1 MKIVAL
7 ISTYQEQ
14 ELLPSVIAS
23 AESMHN
29 IFIFDGPIGAK
40 LDSWKELETLDF
52 IGGIIPFEGEWISD
66 ASKRT
71 SMLNVVKTIMQDEED
86 VWGLWLDGDEILLWG
101 EYLHDHC
108 RRAEQETGTGG
119 TAIKIVEYDGSVA
132 NCFGKLIRLDAVK
145 RYVMSS
151 FEIELT
157 NGITLAL
164 PNVPI
169 CTAGGIPIGTIGGR
183 DDPILA
189 INRPPLQG
197 EPHLLHRHGLRD
209 KERRVERL
217 HDTEAESFQQ
227 LVKDAGLEGVDIYS
241 EQTTAKGDFP
251 HG

>member
-1 MKIVAL
+1 M
-7 ISTYQEQ
+7 T
-14 ELLPSVIAS
+14 
-23 AESMHN
+23 
-29 IFIFDGPIGAK
+29 
-40 LDSWKELETLDF
+40 
-52 IGGIIPFEGEWISD
+52 D

-71 SMLNVVKTIMQDEED
+71 SILHIAKSIASKNGWDD

-145 RYVMSS
+145 RYVTSS
-151 FEIELT
+151 YEIELT
-157 NGITLAL
+157 NGLTLAL

-169 CTAGGIPIGTIGGR
+169 CTAGGIPVGTIGGR

-209 KERRVERL
+209 KERQVERL

-227 LVKDAGLEGVDIYS
+227 LVKDAGLGKVDDDLQ
-241 EQTTAKGDFP
+241 EAHVFP
-251 HG
+251 DNDSRKNQ